1 MSSDGSR
8 RSRTHTF
15 IWYLAGNKRLSVP
28 AKEFIDEAADDG
40 DTIAISSITLVEALY
55 LSEKGRIPTAALTQ
69 MIQELRSPDSVFDE
83 IPVDYQ
89 IVQAMKQVP
98 WADIPDMPDR
108 IIAATAILLGGITVC
123 SRDSKI
129 QASNIKT
136 LW

>member
-1 MSSDGSR
+1 MVRAVAD
-8 RSRTHTF
+8 THTF
-15 IWYLAGNKRLSVP
+15 IWYLAGDKRLSEP
-28 AKEFIDEAADDG
+28 AKEFINEAADNG
-40 DTIAISSITLVEALY
+40 DTIAVSSITLVEALY
-55 LSEKGRIPTAALTQ
+55 LSEKERIPAAALTQ
-69 MIQELRSPDSVFDE
+69 MIQELRSPDTVFDE

-108 IIAATAILLGGITVC
+108 IIAATAILLDGIVVL